1 MVKMSIINK
10 KIESLKS
17 LKGLSSDLDKKI
29 TRKIGVLELLLKM
42 QPEAVEK
49 TGSSTN
55 WDKQHTTA
63 LGVVV
68 GEVGKH
74 PDLEKYLKG
83 NKIQLAKLKKLSRS
97 ELISLANKVKPAKAH
112 LLRKEKPEQIE
123 VAYVDFM
130 NKDKGFKA
138 DKKYFTGIGYEA
150 NKKAIKWAKN
160 EFEKF
165 DMDMVGTLNPKE
177 RDEYLAKQDKPKDK
191 PKAINSLNWK
201 KLFKYP
207 EKFKDYD
214 GKFLFPPRIKHRLQ
228 PKSLSKFDNESYV
241 GQPKLNGSSCSI
253 ILSENSTIVKE
264 RHNTDFSRPP
274 AFPVLNPDLVYLG
287 VPLHRGNGFMC
298 LVGEFM
304 NKSKKDDSG
313 KAFSG
318 VCIWDIVAF
327 ENKILVGSTIEERIN
342 LLDDLYPNKEALT
355 TENGTPY
362 LFKTAV
368 PDVFKVNNFYKD
380 FSEIYKQLIGVDMV
394 EGFVLKRKSG
404 KLEMMVREE
413 NNTGWSVKVRK
424 PTKNYQF

>member
-1 MVKMSIINK
+1 MDTSKIRK
-10 KIESLKS
+10 KIEDLETMKGMGMGESVDKKLAKKISDLEFLLTMTQKPETKPEKIKAITHYDIRPGARFELPNGTIYTIDSIGDFDNKLKTTPTIKETQLYKNTPAYFQAFLGKNKAKLLSKSETKS
-17 LKGLSSDLDKKI
+17 LD
-29 TRKIGVLELLLKM
+29 E
-42 QPEAVEK
+42 Q
-49 TGSSTN
+49 SST
-55 WDKQHTTA
+55 
-63 LGVVV
+63 
-68 GEVGKH
+68 
-74 PDLEKYLKG
+74 
-83 NKIQLAKLKKLSRS
+83 KIAAPKK
-97 ELISLANKVKPAKAH
+97 AKAN
-112 LLRKEKPEQIE
+112 ES
-123 VAYVDFM
+123 
-130 NKDKGFKA
+130 
-138 DKKYFTGIGYEA
+138 EA
-150 NKKAIKWAKN
+150 P
-160 EFEKF
+160 
-165 DMDMVGTLNPKE
+165 TP
-177 RDEYLAKQDKPKDK
+177 
-191 PKAINSLNWK
+191 INSLNWK

-228 PKSLSKFDNESYV
+228 PASLSKFDNESYV

-274 AFPVLNPDLVYLG
+274 AYPVFNNNLVYLG

-313 KAFSG
+313 KAFAG

-342 LLDDLYPNKEALT
+342 LLDDIYPNKEALT

-380 FSEIYKQLIGVDMV
+380 FDEVYKQLVGVDMV